1 MILNN
6 YEAFCDYIHSICEDE
21 CEDIY
26 VIMRSGYSMNDILES
41 DFCLE
46 LLQFEECEHVWLHD
60 WYEGQ
65 TYMEVYDYFRESELL
80 HKLMHL
86 KHREGLEGYID

>member
-6 YEAFCDYIHSICEDE
+6 YEAFCDYINSICEDE
-21 CEDIY
+21 YEDLY
-26 VIMRSGYSMNDILES
+26 VIMRSGYGMNDIIES

-46 LLQFEECEHVWLHD
+46 LLQYEEGEHVWLHD